1 MKKTSNAIQFETRV
15 PLREV
20 MAKNPIMIGIEA
32 TAAKAAKAMCQAE
45 VGSVIILKNTK
56 PIGIVTE
63 EDLAC
68 KVVANDL
75 RPSTVQVNDIMSTP
89 LITVSAE
96 RTVVD
101 AARMMVKHKVR
112 RLPVVDEHRKVIG
125 IVTVRDLLTV
135 SNELNELL
143 TDLIEINREELVEQG
158 VCDRCS
164 QMSDD
169 LKRVDNVMLCPSCRE
184 EDNIK

>member
-45 VGSVIILKNTK
+45 VGSVIILRNTK

-68 KVVANDL
+68 KVVAQDL
-75 RPSTVQVNDIMSTP
+75 KPSTCTSK
-89 LITVSAE
+89 
-96 RTVVD
+96 RY
-101 AARMMVKHKVR
+101 H
-112 RLPVVDEHRKVIG
+112 EHATHYG
-125 IVTVRDLLTV
+125 ECGEDG
-135 SNELNELL
+135 S
-143 TDLIEINREELVEQG
+143 G
-158 VCDRCS
+158 CCP
-164 QMSDD
+164 DD
-169 LKRVDNVMLCPSCRE
+169 GKA
-184 EDNIK
+184 